1 MRLYVAYYEFPK
13 INGRRIPKG
22 TKYYLT
28 VDVEDTEDENR
39 LLADVYAAVSKG
51 TSVSKDCLKIAGWE
65 ELK

>member
-13 INGRRIPKG
+13 INGRIRIIPKG

-39 LLADVYAAVSKG
+39 LLADVG
-51 TSVSKDCLKIAGWE
+51 CLRCSF
-65 ELK
+65 